1 MEKGRRN
8 EGWEEVRKMSE
19 GRGQREWGGGVR
31 KGGKGNRGGVREGS
45 EGRAVE
51 RGRDKVD
58 VDWRRMKGIKNG
70 EWMSE

>member
-1 MEKGRRN
+1 M
-8 EGWEEVRKMSE
+8 
-19 GRGQREWGGGVR
+19 RE
-31 KGGKGNRGGVREGS
+31 GGKGNRGGVREGS

-58 VDWRRMKGIKNG
+58 GDRRRMKGIKNR